1 VRACWRLVEPPE
13 SALYWPTPSAGGRA
27 LPDPWGQRIRPHCRR
42 VAVRVAHHGVF
53 SQVRACWQPVALR
66 IRHCAGRHRVPTAG
80 GAPPTTSGSSW
91 TPCSPE
97 SSRAS
102 PPAVAHPSRQV
113 FAIAG
118 ACSGAL
124 SSSLTHSARSS
135 ALAKPVSSPAWSPG
149 DFYFTPRALQG
160 TWSSEPRCQAAH
172 GEVNSVRAS
181 PAHSTLLCVS
191 SRRI

>member
-1 VRACWRLVEPPE
+1 VRLGSSQDLPFLRASGSPE
-13 SALYWPTPSAGGRA
+13 ILKS
-27 LPDPWGQRIRPHCRR
+27 LPAPWSQRIRLHCRR
-42 VAVRVAHHGVF
+42 GAVRVAHHGVF
-53 SQVRACWQPVALR
+53 SPVRACWQPVALR

-91 TPCSPE
+91 TPWSPE

-124 SSSLTHSARSS
+124 SSSLNAFSAIIASGH
-135 ALAKPVSSPAWSPG
+135 AGVLARLVPGRFLFHATRSPG
-149 DFYFTPRALQG
+149 HLVQ
-160 TWSSEPRCQAAH
+160 
-172 GEVNSVRAS
+172 
-181 PAHSTLLCVS
+181 
-191 SRRI
+191 